1 MLEYSMKKI
10 LVFSLNASLKKG
22 DNMFKS
28 SKQNDLHLLEE
39 LKKENEALKKEVAS
53 LRQECA
59 KKDALLQETASNT
72 QDEYKSQITD
82 LLLNSYQDGMTF
94 LQGTMEENLSMLSSV
109 NEQNNQTS
117 QLADALQKQ
126 TQSVVESIENIQQM
140 SSSLEDDASS
150 LNDSVMSI
158 AEIINLIKDISDQTN
173 LLALNAAIEAARAGE
188 HGRGFAVVAD
198 EVRKLAERTQKATQ
212 EVEVN
217 ISGLKQSS
225 TTMTEVSQ
233 NFSTLS
239 SGVMEILDE
248 FKQNISQVNH
258 NTNDIVSQTINIT
271 REINVS
277 NGKIDHIN
285 LKLQGYKSAF
295 YGDNIQ
301 IADHRSCRFGKWFSE
316 EVSKMLV
323 DDKKSLTEVARH
335 HEDVHTGLM
344 QAIQIFSGD
353 NASLYLDG
361 VRHMKDVEN
370 ASKTGF
376 EVLLNSVK
384 NVRQ

>member
-1 MLEYSMKKI
+1 
-10 LVFSLNASLKKG
+10 
-22 DNMFKS
+22 MFKS
-28 SKQNDLHLLEE
+28 KGQVSSTILSSEQVQNEE
-39 LKKENEALKKEVAS
+39 LKK
-53 LRQECA
+53 Q
-59 KKDALLQETASNT
+59 LQELQEKYN
-72 QDEYKSQITD
+72 QKDEELEGLKARVKER
-82 LLLNSYQDGMTF
+82 LLVVDTLLESYQDGMNF
-94 LQGTMEENLSMLSSV
+94 LQGTMEENISMLSHV

-117 QLADALQKQ
+117 NLADTLQRQ
-126 TQSVVESIENIQQM
+126 TDSVVSSIENIQQM
-140 SSSLEDDASS
+140 SSGLEDDASS

-233 NFSTLS
+233 NFSKLS
-239 SGVMEILDE
+239 TDVMGVLDE
-248 FKQNISQVNH
+248 FKENINQVNK
-258 NTNDIVSQTINIT
+258 NTDHIVNQTLNIT

-295 YGDNIQ
+295 GDHKANIV
-301 IADHRSCRFGKWFSE
+301 DHRSCRFGKWFST
-316 EVSKMLV
+316 EVTKLLAH
-323 DDKKSLTEVARH
+323 DQKSLTEVARH
-335 HEDVHTGLM
+335 HEKVHTGLIKAVEILSNKEAGNLREGAM
-344 QAIQIFSGD
+344 C
-353 NASLYLDG
+353 L
-361 VRHMKDVEN
+361 KEVEN
-370 ASKTGF
+370 SSKEGF
-376 EVLLNSVK
+376 EILLAAVKSVRK
-384 NVRQ
+384 